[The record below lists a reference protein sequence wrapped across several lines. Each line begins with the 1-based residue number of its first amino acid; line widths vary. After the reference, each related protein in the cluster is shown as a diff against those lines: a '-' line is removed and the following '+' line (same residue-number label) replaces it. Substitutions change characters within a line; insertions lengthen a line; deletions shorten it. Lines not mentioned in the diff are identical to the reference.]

1 MKPMLE
7 DLDSSGQIVW
17 PSFTD
22 VVLNVTLILLF
33 YIFAQAVISSQTS
46 AALLAIQQRQR
57 DLKAEVLAALPDGTR
72 RDVNIFEDGNLL
84 RITFADRV
92 LFDAAQAELKPAGIE
107 VLGAIGGVLQPRLST
122 FRQIQIEG
130 HTDNIPIKTS
140 RFASN
145 WELSSARATSVV
157 RFLQDQSGIDP
168 SRLSATGH
176 AEYHPVDAGTTDD
189 ARAHNRR
196 IEMLVVYSTHEV
208 ALK

>member
-1 MKPMLE
+1 MKPMIE
-7 DLDSSGQIVW
+7 DLDSGSQVW

-46 AALLAIQQRQR
+46 AALLLIQQRQR
-57 DLKAEVLAALPDGTR
+57 DLKAEVLAALPDASR
-72 RDVNIFEDGNLL
+72 KDVNIIEDGNLL

-92 LFDAAQAELKPAGIE
+92 LFETAQADLKPAGIE
-107 VLGAIGGVLQPRLST
+107 MLGAIGGVLQRRLSS

-157 RFLQDQSGIDP
+157 RFLQDQSAIEP
-168 SRLSATGH
+168 NRLSATGH
-176 AEYHPVDAGTTDD
+176 AEYHPVDQGTTDE

-196 IEMLVVYSTHEV
+196 IEMLVVYSTREV
-208 ALK
+208 GR